1 MKETL
6 FRIMACSLIIQEQ
19 MMDEKWDTLEHFL

>member
-6 FRIMACSLIIQEQ
+6 FRIMLVTAPFVL
-19 MMDEKWDTLEHFL
+19 MAFFYLLLT